1 MYSIVKI
8 FVEGV
13 EAFAVC
19 ERLSKKEL
27 GVFATYADASAFL
40 QSLR

>member
-8 FVEGV
+8 FQGEIEVFV
-13 EAFAVC
+13 VC
-19 ERLSKKEL
+19 ERLSKKEV
-27 GVFATYADASAFL
+27 GTFATYADASAFL